1 MRFGALFEDKCTR
14 NFRNMPCDSKVFV
27 WDKCLIP
34 SFFSLFYRMYNVL
47 LSLPF
52 PCFPAAGAEGWQMGG
67 PPPPGGATVR
77 PRNCETKKKTCC
89 FGENAVGK
97 LLFSVCFC
105 RYYPADFP
113 LFITR
118 FHWCAHAFMR

>member
-27 WDKCLIP
+27 RDKCLIP

-52 PCFPAAGAEGWQMGG
+52 SLFSGCRTGYGCHQAENS
-67 PPPPGGATVR
+67 PRLANR
-77 PRNCETKKKTCC
+77 RARNCETKKD
-89 FGENAVGK
+89 
-97 LLFSVCFC
+97 LLF
-105 RYYPADFP
+105 RK
-113 LFITR
+113 
-118 FHWCAHAFMR
+118 MQ

>member
-52 PCFPAAGAEGWQMGG
+52 PCFPVAGSTVANCG
-67 PPPPGGATVR
+67 PDSPRLATVEPATAKRKKR
-77 PRNCETKKKTCC
+77 P
-89 FGENAVGK
+89 AVPGK
-97 LLFSVCFC
+97 
-105 RYYPADFP
+105 
-113 LFITR
+113 
-118 FHWCAHAFMR
+118 MQ

>member
-52 PCFPAAGAEGWQMGG
+52 PCFPAAGSTVANCGPDGG
-67 PPPPGGATVR
+67 PEGSHGAPPPAGR
-77 PRNCETKKKTCC
+77 QKPSPPQLRNEKKD
-89 FGENAVGK
+89 
-97 LLFSVCFC
+97 LLFRGKCS
-105 RYYPADFP
+105 R
-113 LFITR
+113 
-118 FHWCAHAFMR
+118 